1 MLIHVLS
8 LVEDIEV
15 LSTHPT
21 NTNKIKFDKKFKKYL
36 DSYNKYMIT
45 HKPNKTVE
53 LALKSI
59 KEIRESIN

>member
-8 LVEDIEV
+8 LIEDIED
-15 LSTHPT
+15 LRANSTDT
-21 NTNKIKFDKKFKKYL
+21 GKIKFDKKFKNYL